1 MSRSHDRGMR
11 GARPQSHLSPWG
23 VAIELARPLVLVGA
37 YALVWTEG
45 FRVAAAFVAVA
56 AVFAASVL
64 VHDLIHGS
72 LGLPRR
78 LNEVVLAVAA
88 LLLVKSGHGLRALHF
103 AHHRRCLEEDDVEG
117 SVAHASFVSLLVRG
131 PILAAR
137 ARFEAFRAE
146 RRTRAVQVIETMANV
161 ALVVMAVWTGSH
173 AALVYGG
180 AVVLVTIT
188 APVWGAKIP
197 HMVPWNHPVVRRL
210 ATLTGRMTPAA
221 ASVLL
226 HELHHRFPRIPV
238 SLLPANAGLLDESDP
253 SRCREIAR

>member
-1 MSRSHDRGMR
+1 MR
-11 GARPQSHLSPWG
+11 GARPRSRLSPWG
-23 VAIELARPLVLVGA
+23 VAIEFARPL
-37 YALVWTEG
+37 ALLGLYVVAWTHG
-45 FRVAAAFVAVA
+45 LRVAAAFVALA

-78 LNEVVLAVAA
+78 MNEVALSVAA

-117 SVAHASFVSLLVRG
+117 RVAHASFASLLVRG
-131 PILAAR
+131 PALAVQ

-146 RRTRAVQVIETMANV
+146 RRTRAVQVLETMANL
-161 ALVVMAVWTGSH
+161 ALLVMAAWTGWH

-226 HELHHRFPRIPV
+226 HELHHRYPRIPV
-238 SLLPANAGLLDESDP
+238 SLLPANAALLDESDP
-253 SRCREIAR
+253 SRCREVAR

>member
-1 MSRSHDRGMR
+1 MR

-23 VAIELARPLVLVGA
+23 VAIELARPLVLIGLYVLA
-37 YALVWTEG
+37 WTNG
-45 FRVAAAFVAVA
+45 FRVLGTLVAVA

-72 LGLPRR
+72 LGLPPRVNDVM
-78 LNEVVLAVAA
+78 LSVAS
-88 LLLVKSGHGLRALHF
+88 LLLMKSGHGLRVLHF
-103 AHHRRCLEEDDVEG
+103 AHQRKCLEADDVEG

-131 PILAAR
+131 PILAER
-137 ARFEAFRAE
+137 ARFEAFRE
-146 RRTRAVQVIETMANV
+146 EPRTRGAQVIETVADV
-161 ALVVMAVWTGSH
+161 ALVVVAVCTGSH
-173 AALVYGG
+173 ATLVYVG
-180 AVVLVTIT
+180 AVVLVTVT

-197 HMVPWNHPVVRRL
+197 HMVPWNHPMVRRL
-210 ATLTGRMTPAA
+210 AALTGRMTPAA

-238 SLLPANAGLLDESDP
+238 SLLPANAGLLDETDP